1 LATVEKFE
9 LTADQVKAVDMLAS
23 DAVHCALGG
32 GARSGKTFLVVWT
45 IITRCLLAPGGRHV
59 ILRFRFNAL
68 YGSII
73 EDTFPKVMRLCF
85 PGLYDAKLWHKSPD
99 WFYRFTNGSEIWF
112 GGLDDND
119 RVEKIL
125 GREYCSMYF
134 NEGSQIP
141 WNSIILARTRL
152 AQKVMCDPKL
162 TVNRENPKGISRP
175 LVNKFYYDFNPP
187 SKIHWTYLTFVEH
200 KDPITKQMMPY
211 PERIGFNFINPLG
224 NKANLSADFLQT
236 LEELPPAARD
246 RFLLGKFADNSEG
259 QLWNQEMID
268 STRVMATVDN
278 PLPNWL
284 RIIVAVD
291 PSGCSG
297 PENTRSDEIG
307 IIVAA
312 LGTDGDGYVLAD
324 LSGRYGP
331 AEWAKIVNDA
341 YERFGADRVIGE
353 GNFGGAMV
361 EAVML
366 AENPNLPVS
375 LVTASRGKIIRAE
388 PISHLYHKARIH
400 HVGHH
405 PEVEDQLCGFTQ
417 SGYQGIKSPD
427 RADALVWAITEL
439 FPAMVKELKE
449 TKGVSSRVIVR
460 KRSASRYSATNRR

>member
-1 LATVEKFE
+1 VTMNTLTPVEKFE
-9 LTADQVKAVDMLAS
+9 LTADQIKAVDMLAS
-23 DAVHCALGG
+23 DAKHCGLGG
-32 GARSGKTFLVVWT
+32 GARSGKTFL
-45 IITRCLLAPGGRHV
+45 IIWAIVTRCLLAPGGRHA

-68 YGSII
+68 YGAVI

-85 PGLYDAKLWHKSPD
+85 PGLYDGKNWTKSPD
-99 WFYRFTNGSEIWF
+99 WFYEFSNGSQIWF
-112 GGLDDND
+112 GGLDDNE

-125 GREYCSMYF
+125 GREYCSIYF

-152 AQKVMCDPKL
+152 AQKVTCNPNTQPDGIA
-162 TVNRENPKGISRP
+162 RE

-187 SKIHWTYLTFVEH
+187 SKIHWTYLTFIEH
-200 KDPITKQMMPY
+200 KDPITKQMVLN
-211 PERIGFNFINPLG
+211 PERIGFNFINPYG
-224 NKANLSADFLQT
+224 NRANLSSDYI
-236 LEELPPAARD
+236 EELEALPPLARD
-246 RFLLGKFADNSEG
+246 RFLLGKFADNSDG
-259 QLWNQEMID
+259 QLFDAQTIEQN
-268 STRVMATVDN
+268 RVLATIDN
-278 PLPNWL
+278 PLPTWL
-284 RIIVAVD
+284 RVVIAVD

-312 LGTDGDGYVLAD
+312 LGIDGDGYVLAD

-331 AEWAKIVNDA
+331 ADWAKVVGDA

-353 GNFGGAMV
+353 SNFGGAMV
-361 EAVML
+361 ESTML
-366 AENPNLPVS
+366 AENPLLPVS
-375 LVTASRGKIIRAE
+375 LVTASRGKVVRAE
-388 PISHLYHKARIH
+388 PISHLYHRARIH

-439 FPAMVKELKE
+439 FPAMVKEIKE
-449 TKGVSSRVIVR
+449 RNRSQVQPNVIMP
-460 KRSASRYSATNRR
+460 KRGASRYSRR